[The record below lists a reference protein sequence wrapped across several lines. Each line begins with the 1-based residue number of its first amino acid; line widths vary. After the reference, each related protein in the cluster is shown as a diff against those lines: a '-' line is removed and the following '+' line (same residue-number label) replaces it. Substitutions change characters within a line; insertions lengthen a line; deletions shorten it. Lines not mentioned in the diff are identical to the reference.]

1 MSFVYPSFLWALT
14 ALSIPIII
22 HLFNFRKTTRIFF
35 SNTRLLRQVK
45 QETTQKRKLKQYLVL
60 ASRLL
65 FLLFLVLAFAQPFI
79 AATEQLSAGK
89 NKIIY
94 IDNSQSMTLPVED
107 KFRSFDAAITFVQEI
122 AEVFPPD
129 TRYQLITND
138 FAPFSNSYKTKSE
151 VLDLLAQLRL
161 SPISRQAAEISSRT
175 VPAGRKVQTFT
186 DEVFWISDFQKS
198 TWGSEQF
205 RFDTLRQW
213 HLVPVEA
220 TSTSNVYVDSLWLDN
235 PFVVGGEKNTIHVKL
250 QNDGPRRLEGLI
262 VKLTINGIQEA
273 TASATLD
280 PNSHGNISFDVS
292 TGMSGLNR
300 GIISF
305 NDFPGT
311 FDNEFFFA
319 LNYSRPLRVM
329 EIKQEPGVSF
339 VERVFGNKQLFQF
352 KSYPASNVDY
362 NQITNADMVVV
373 NGLDRIDPALGASLA
388 AYRQTSGTI
397 LFIPGTKP
405 DMGSYVNT
413 LSLPNLKWLTA
424 DAQEELDKPD
434 YNNPLFENI
443 FEERSTQ
450 LSMPRAKKLLDWG
463 RDQSAILKFRSGLP
477 FLSQFGH
484 LFVIASPLEKN
495 STDFY
500 QHALFVPVMYRIAAS
515 GRKNE
520 SQLYYYLTESLVTI
534 RADSIYGEEPVRL
547 VGQQELIPPQRKDV
561 DRVIMELPK
570 FSMNAGFYYAMFR
583 RDTLDQAAFNLTREE
598 SKLDRF
604 TNAELTERFGNKMVS
619 VFSSGSASSLAS
631 DIRERYLGTPLWKHA
646 LILSLL
652 FLLAEVLLIR
662 FLK

>member
-22 HLFNFRKTTRIFF
+22 HLFNFRKTTRIYF

-65 FLLFLVLAFAQPFI
+65 FILFLVLAFAQPFI
-79 AATEQLSAGK
+79 PAAEQLSTGK

-94 IDNSQSMTLPVED
+94 IDNSYSMTLPVED
-107 KFRSFDAAITFVQEI
+107 KFRSFDAATAFVQEI

-138 FAPFSNSYKTKSE
+138 FAPFSNTYKTKAE

-161 SPISRQAAEISSRT
+161 SPISRQAAEVSSRM
-175 VPAGRKVQTFT
+175 QTFT

-198 TWGSEQF
+198 TWGSDQF

-235 PFVVGGEKNTIHVKL
+235 PFVVGGEKNTIRVKL

-280 PNSHGNISFDVS
+280 PDSDGEISFDVS
-292 TGMSGLNR
+292 TGLSGLN
-300 GIISF
+300 GGVVSF

-311 FDNEFFFA
+311 FDNEFYFA
-319 LNYSRPLRVM
+319 LNYSRPLRIM
-329 EIKQEPGVSF
+329 EIKQSTGPSF
-339 VERVFGNKQLFQF
+339 IEKVFGNKQLFQF

-362 NQITNADMVVV
+362 NQITLADMVVV
-373 NGLDRIDPALGASLA
+373 NGVDRIDPALGASLA
-388 AYRQTSGTI
+388 SYRQTSGTI
-397 LFIPGTKP
+397 LFVPGTKP
-405 DMGSYVNT
+405 DIASYSAT
-413 LSLPNLKWLTA
+413 LSLPGLKWLPA
-424 DAQEELDKPD
+424 DVQEDLDKPD

-443 FEERSTQ
+443 FEERSAQ
-450 LSMPRAKKLLDWG
+450 LSMPRAKKHLDWG
-463 RDQSAILKFRSGLP
+463 QDRSAILKFRSGLP
-477 FLSQFGH
+477 FLSQYGH
-484 LFVIASPLEKN
+484 LFLLASPLDKTA
-495 STDFY
+495 TDFY

-520 SQLYYYLTESLVTI
+520 SQLYYYLTESLVTV

-547 VGQQELIPPQRKDV
+547 VGQQELIPPQRKDI
-561 DRVIMELPK
+561 DKVIMELPK
-570 FSMNAGFYYAMFR
+570 FSMNAGFYYAIFR
-583 RDTLDQAAFNLTREE
+583 KDTLDQVAFNLTRDE
-598 SKLDRF
+598 SKLNRF
-604 TNAELTERFGNKMVS
+604 SSAELQQRFANKMVS
-619 VFSSGSASSLAS
+619 VFSSTSASSLAT
-631 DIRERYLGTPLWKHA
+631 DIRERYLGTPLWKLA
-646 LILSLL
+646 LVLSLA
-652 FLLAEVLLIR
+652 FLLCEVLLIR

>member
-22 HLFNFRKTTRIFF
+22 HLFNFRKTIKIYF
-35 SNTRLLRQVK
+35 SNTKLLRQVK

-65 FLLFLVLAFAQPFI
+65 FLLFLVLAFTQPFI
-79 AATEQLSAGK
+79 PATEQLSAGK

-94 IDNSQSMTLPVED
+94 IDNSYSMTLPVED

-138 FAPFSNSYKTKSE
+138 FAPFSNTYKTKSE

-161 SPISRQAAEISSRT
+161 SPITRQAAEISNRM
-175 VPAGRKVQTFT
+175 QTNT

-198 TWGSEQF
+198 TWGSDRF
-205 RFDTLRQW
+205 SFDTLRQW

-220 TSTSNVYVDSLWLDN
+220 TSTSNVYVDSLWLEN

-250 QNDGPRRLEGLI
+250 QNDGLRRLEGLI
-262 VKLTINGIQEA
+262 VKLTINGMQAA
-273 TASATLD
+273 TASAILD
-280 PNSHGNISFDVS
+280 PDSHGDISFDVS
-292 TGMSGLNR
+292 TGLSGLNN
-300 GIISF
+300 GVISF

-311 FDNEFFFA
+311 FDNEFFFT
-319 LNYSRPLRVM
+319 LNFSRPLRVT
-329 EIKQEPGVSF
+329 EIKQETGASF

-352 KSYPASNVDY
+352 SSYPASNVDY
-362 NQITNADMVVV
+362 NQITLADMVVV
-373 NGLDRIDPALGASLA
+373 NGIDRIDPALGASLG

-397 LFIPGTKP
+397 LFIPGSKP
-405 DMGSYVNT
+405 DVASYSNT
-413 LSLPNLKWLTA
+413 LQLPNLKWQTT
-424 DAQEELDKPD
+424 DVMEDLDKPD

-443 FEERSTQ
+443 FEERSIQ
-450 LSMPRAKKLLDWG
+450 LSMPRAKKQLDWG
-463 RDQSAILKFRSGLP
+463 QDRSAILKFRSGLP
-477 FLSQFGH
+477 FLSQYGH
-484 LFVIASPLEKN
+484 LFVIASSLERS

-520 SQLYYYLTESLVTI
+520 SALYYYLTENLVTI
-534 RADSIYGEEPVRL
+534 RADSVYGEEPVRL
-547 VGQQELIPPQRKDV
+547 VGQQELIPPQRKDI
-561 DRVIMELPK
+561 DKVIMELPK
-570 FSMNAGFYYAMFR
+570 FSMNAGFYYAMFQK
-583 RDTLDQAAFNLTREE
+583 DTLDQVAFNLTRDE

-604 TNAELTERFGNKMVS
+604 ATAELSERFANDRVS
-619 VFSSGSASSLAS
+619 IFTSGSASSLAS

-646 LILSLL
+646 LVLALL

>member
-22 HLFNFRKTTRIFF
+22 HLFNFRKTTRIYF

-65 FLLFLVLAFAQPFI
+65 FILFLVLAFAQPFI
-79 AATEQLSAGK
+79 PAAEQLSVGK

-94 IDNSQSMTLPVED
+94 LDNSYSMTLPVED

-138 FAPFSNSYKTKSE
+138 FAPFSNTYKTKSE
-151 VLDLLAQLRL
+151 VLDLLAQLRI
-161 SPISRQAAEISSRT
+161 SPISRQAAEISSRM
-175 VPAGRKVQTFT
+175 QTYT

-198 TWGSEQF
+198 TWGSDRFQ
-205 RFDTLRQW
+205 FDTLRQW

-220 TSTSNVYVDSLWLDN
+220 TNTSNVYVDSLWLEN
-235 PFVVGGEKNTIHVKL
+235 PFVVGGEKNTVHVKL
-250 QNDGPRRLEGLI
+250 LNNGPRRLEGLN
-262 VKLTINGIQEA
+262 VKLTINGVL
-273 TASATLD
+273 SATTAATID
-280 PNSHGNISFDVS
+280 ADSHGDVSFDVS
-292 TGMSGLNR
+292 TGLSGLNS
-300 GIISF
+300 GVISF
-305 NDFPGT
+305 NDFPAI
-311 FDNEFFFA
+311 FDNEFFFT
-319 LNYSRPLRVM
+319 LNFSRPLRVI
-329 EIKQEPGVSF
+329 EIKQELGVSF

-362 NQITNADMVVV
+362 NQITLADMVVI
-373 NGLDRIDPALGASLA
+373 NGVDRIDPALGASLA
-388 AYRQTSGTI
+388 SYRQTGTV

-405 DMGSYVNT
+405 DMTSYQST
-413 LSLPNLKWLTA
+413 LQLPNLRWQQT
-424 DAQEELDKPD
+424 DAMEELDKPD

-443 FEERSTQ
+443 FEERSAQ
-450 LSMPRAKKLLDWG
+450 VAMPRAKKLLDWG
-463 RDQSAILKFRSGLP
+463 QDRSAILKFRSGLP
-477 FLSQFGH
+477 FLSQYGH
-484 LFVIASPLEKN
+484 LFVVSSPLEKN

-561 DRVIMELPK
+561 DKVIMELPK

-583 RDTLDQAAFNLTREE
+583 KDTLDQVAFNLTRDE

-604 TNAELTERFGNKMVS
+604 TTGELTERFGNNKVS
-619 VFSSGSASSLAS
+619 VFTSGSASSLAT
-631 DIRERYLGTPLWKHA
+631 DIRERYLGTPLWKYA
-646 LILSLL
+646 LVLSLI

>member
-22 HLFNFRKTTRIFF
+22 HLFNFRKTTRIYF

-65 FLLFLVLAFAQPFI
+65 FILFLVLAFAQPFI
-79 AATEQLSAGK
+79 PAAEQLSAGK

-94 IDNSQSMTLPVED
+94 IDNSYSMTLPVED
-107 KFRSFDAAITFVQEI
+107 KFRSFDAATAFVQEI

-138 FAPFSNSYKTKSE
+138 FAPFSNTYKTKAE

-161 SPISRQAAEISSRT
+161 SPISRQAAEVSSRM
-175 VPAGRKVQTFT
+175 QTFT

-198 TWGSEQF
+198 TWGSERFQ
-205 RFDTLRQW
+205 FDTLRQW

-235 PFVVGGEKNTIHVKL
+235 PFVVGGEKNTIRVKL

-280 PNSHGNISFDVS
+280 PDSDGEISFDVS
-292 TGMSGLNR
+292 TGLSGLN
-300 GIISF
+300 GGVISF

-311 FDNEFFFA
+311 FDNEFYFT
-319 LNYSRPLRVM
+319 LNYSRPLRIM
-329 EIKQEPGVSF
+329 EIKQSTGPSF
-339 VERVFGNKQLFQF
+339 IEKVFGNKQLFQF

-362 NQITNADMVVV
+362 NQITLADMVVV
-373 NGLDRIDPALGASLA
+373 NGVDRIDPALGASLA
-388 AYRQTSGTI
+388 SYRQTSGTI
-397 LFIPGTKP
+397 LFVPGTKP
-405 DMGSYVNT
+405 DMGSYSAT
-413 LSLPNLKWLTA
+413 LSLPNLKWLPA
-424 DAQEELDKPD
+424 DVQEELDKPD

-443 FEERSTQ
+443 FEERSAQ
-450 LSMPRAKKLLDWG
+450 LAMPRAKKHLDWG
-463 RDQSAILKFRSGLP
+463 QDRSAILKFRSGLP
-477 FLSQFGH
+477 FLSQYGH
-484 LFVIASPLEKN
+484 LFILSSPLDKTA
-495 STDFY
+495 TDFY

-547 VGQQELIPPQRKDV
+547 VGQQELIPPQRKDI
-561 DRVIMELPK
+561 DKVIMELPK
-570 FSMNAGFYYAMFR
+570 FSMNAGFYNAMFR
-583 RDTLDQAAFNLTREE
+583 KDTLDQVAFNLTRDE

-604 TNAELTERFGNKMVS
+604 ASAELQQRFGNKMVS
-619 VFSSGSASSLAS
+619 VFSSSSASSLAS
-631 DIRERYLGTPLWKHA
+631 DIRERYLGTPLWKLA
-646 LILSLL
+646 LILSLV
-652 FLLAEVLLIR
+652 FLLCEVLLIR

>member
-1 MSFVYPSFLWALT
+1 MSFVYPLFLWALA

-22 HLFNFRKTTRIFF
+22 HLFNFRKTTRIYF
-35 SNTRLLRQVK
+35 SNTKLLRQVK

-65 FLLFLVLAFAQPFI
+65 FLLFLVLAFAQPFLP
-79 AATEQLSAGK
+79 ANEQLSTGK

-161 SPISRQAAEISSRT
+161 SPITRSASEIASRMQ
-175 VPAGRKVQTFT
+175 GYT
-186 DEVFWISDFQKS
+186 DEVFWISDFQRS
-198 TWGSEQF
+198 TWGSDQF
-205 RFDTLRQW
+205 QFDTLRQW

-220 TSTSNVYVDSLWLDN
+220 TSTSNVYVDSLWLEN

-250 QNDGPRRLEGLI
+250 QNDGPRRLEGLN
-262 VKLTINGIQEA
+262 VQLTINGVLQA
-273 TASATLD
+273 TAAATLD
-280 PNSHGNISFDVS
+280 PDSRGDISFDVS
-292 TGMSGLNR
+292 TGLSGLNS
-300 GIISF
+300 GVVSF

-311 FDNEFFFA
+311 FDNQFFFA
-319 LNYSRPLRVM
+319 LNYSKPLRVM
-329 EIKQEPGVSF
+329 EIRQDAGVSF

-362 NQITNADMVVV
+362 SQITLADMVVV
-373 NGLDRIDPALGASLA
+373 NGIDRIDPALGASLA

-405 DMGSYVNT
+405 DIASYSST
-413 LSLPNLKWLTA
+413 LSLNLKWQTA
-424 DAQEELDKPD
+424 DALEELDKPD
-434 YNNPLFENI
+434 YSNPLFENI
-443 FEERSTQ
+443 FEERSVQ
-450 LSMPRAKKLLDWG
+450 LSMPRAKKQLDWG
-463 RDQSAILKFRSGLP
+463 QDRSAILKFRSGLP
-477 FLSQFGH
+477 FLSQYGH
-484 LFVIASPLEKN
+484 LFVLASPLDRN
-495 STDFY
+495 STDFF

-520 SQLYYYLTESLVTI
+520 SQLYYYLTESLVTV
-534 RADSIYGEEPVRL
+534 RADSVYGEEPVRLEGL
-547 VGQQELIPPQRKDV
+547 VGQQELIPAQRKDV
-561 DRVIMELPK
+561 DKVIMELPK
-570 FSMNAGFYYAMFR
+570 FSMNAGFYYAVFR
-583 RDTLDQAAFNLTREE
+583 KDTLDQVAFNLTRAE
-598 SKLDRF
+598 SKLERF
-604 TNAELTERFGNKMVS
+604 TSAGLTERFGNKMVS
-619 VFSSGSASSLAS
+619 VFTSGSASSLAS
-631 DIRERYLGTPLWKHA
+631 DIRERYLGTPLWKQA

>member
-22 HLFNFRKTTRIFF
+22 HLFNFRKTTRVYF
-35 SNTRLLRQVK
+35 SNIKLLRQVK

-79 AATEQLSAGK
+79 PAAEQLSAGK

-94 IDNSQSMTLPVED
+94 IDNSYSMTLPVED
-107 KFRSFDAAITFVQEI
+107 KFRSFDAATAFVQEI

-138 FAPFSNSYKTKSE
+138 FAPFSNSYKTKTE

-161 SPISRQAAEISSRT
+161 SPISRQAAEVSSRL
-175 VPAGRKVQTFT
+175 QTFT

-198 TWGSEQF
+198 TWGSDRFQ
-205 RFDTLRQW
+205 FDTLRQW

-235 PFVVGGEKNTIHVKL
+235 PFVVGGEKNTIRVKL

-280 PNSHGNISFDVS
+280 PNSHGEISFDVS
-292 TGMSGLNR
+292 TGLSGLNG

-311 FDNEFFFA
+311 FDNEFYFT

-329 EIKQEPGVSF
+329 EIKQGTGPSF
-339 VERVFGNKQLFQF
+339 IEKVFGNKQLFQF

-362 NQITNADMVVV
+362 NQITAADMVVV
-373 NGLDRIDPALGASLA
+373 NGIDRIDPALGASLA

-397 LFIPGTKP
+397 LFIPGSKP
-405 DMGSYVNT
+405 DIGSYSAT
-413 LSLPNLKWLTA
+413 LSLPGLRWSTT
-424 DAQEELDKPD
+424 DALEELDKPD

-443 FEERSTQ
+443 FEERSAQ
-450 LSMPRAKKLLDWG
+450 LAMPRAKKQLDWG
-463 RDQSAILKFRSGLP
+463 QDRSAILKFRSGLP
-477 FLSQFGH
+477 FLSQYGH
-484 LFVIASPLEKN
+484 LFVIASPLERT

-570 FSMNAGFYYAMFR
+570 FSMNAGFYYALFR
-583 RDTLDQAAFNLTREE
+583 KDTLDQAAFNLTRDE

-604 TNAELTERFGNKMVS
+604 AAAELQERFGNKMVS
-619 VFSSGSASSLAS
+619 VFSSSSASSLAA
-631 DIRERYLGTPLWKHA
+631 DIRERYLGTPLWKYA
-646 LILSLL
+646 LVLSLL

>member
-22 HLFNFRKTTRIFF
+22 HLFNFRKTTRIYF
-35 SNTRLLRQVK
+35 SNTRLLKQVK

-65 FLLFLVLAFAQPFI
+65 LILFFVLAFAQPFI
-79 AATEQLSAGK
+79 PATEQLSAGK

-94 IDNSQSMTLPVED
+94 LDNSYSMTLPVEE
-107 KFRSFDAAITFVQEI
+107 KFRAFDAATAFVQEI
-122 AEVFPPD
+122 SEVFPPD

-161 SPISRQAAEISSRT
+161 SPISRQASEISSRM
-175 VPAGRKVQTFT
+175 QTFT
-186 DEVFWISDFQKS
+186 DEVFWISDFQRS
-198 TWGSEQF
+198 TWGSDRFQ
-205 RFDTLRQW
+205 FDTLRQW

-235 PFVVGGEKNTIHVKL
+235 PFVVGGEKNTIRVRL
-250 QNDGPRRLEGLI
+250 QNDGVRRIEGLI

-280 PNSHGNISFDVS
+280 PDSHGDVSFDVS
-292 TGMSGLNR
+292 TGLSGLNS
-300 GIISF
+300 GTISF

-311 FDNEFFFA
+311 FDNEFFFT
-319 LNYSRPLRVM
+319 LNFSRPLRIM
-329 EIKQEPGVSF
+329 EIKQGSAPSF
-339 VERVFGNKQLFQF
+339 IEKVFGNTQLFQF
-352 KSYPASNVDY
+352 RSYPSSNVDY
-362 NQITNADMVVV
+362 SQMSQADMVVV
-373 NGLDRIDPALGASLA
+373 NGVDRVDPALGASLA
-388 AYRQTSGTI
+388 SYRQTAGTI
-397 LFIPGTKP
+397 LFIPGSKP
-405 DMGSYVNT
+405 DLGSYAST
-413 LSLPNLKWLTA
+413 LSLPNLKWNTPEA
-424 DAQEELDKPD
+424 PEELDKPD

-450 LSMPRAKKLLDWG
+450 LSMPQAKKNLDWG
-463 RDQSAILKFRSGLP
+463 QDRSAILKFRSGLP
-477 FLSQFGH
+477 FLSQYGH
-484 LFVIASPLEKN
+484 LFLLASPLERA

-520 SQLYYYLTESLVTI
+520 SQPYYYLTESIVTI
-534 RADSIYGEEPVRL
+534 RADSIYGEAPVRL
-547 VGQQELIPPQRKDV
+547 VGQQELIPPQRKDI
-561 DRVIMELPK
+561 DKVIMELPK
-570 FSMNAGFYYAMFR
+570 FSMNAGFYQAMYR
-583 RDTLDQAAFNLTREE
+583 KDTLDQVAFNLTRDE
-598 SKLDRF
+598 SRLDRF
-604 TNAELTERFGNKMVS
+604 TATDLQTQFANKMVS
-619 VFSSGSASSLAS
+619 VFSSSSASSLAS
-631 DIRERYLGTPLWKHA
+631 DIKERYLGTPLWKHA

>member
-22 HLFNFRKTTRIFF
+22 HLFNFRKTTRIYF
-35 SNTRLLRQVK
+35 SNTKLLRQVK

-65 FLLFLVLAFAQPFI
+65 ALLFLVLAFAQPFI
-79 AATEQLSAGK
+79 PANEQLSTGK

-161 SPISRQAAEISSRT
+161 SPITRSASEISSRMQ
-175 VPAGRKVQTFT
+175 AYT
-186 DEVFWISDFQKS
+186 DEVFWISDFQRS
-198 TWGSEQF
+198 TWGSDQF
-205 RFDTLRQW
+205 QFDTLRQW

-220 TSTSNVYVDSLWLDN
+220 TSTSNVYVDSLWLEN

-250 QNDGPRRLEGLI
+250 QNDGPRRLEGLN
-262 VKLTINGIQEA
+262 VQLSINGVLHA
-273 TASATLD
+273 TTSATID
-280 PNSHGNISFDVS
+280 PNSRGDISFDVS
-292 TGMSGLNR
+292 TGLSGLNS
-300 GIISF
+300 GVISF

-311 FDNEFFFA
+311 FDNQFFFA

-329 EIKQEPGVSF
+329 EIKQDAGVSF

-362 NQITNADMVVV
+362 SQITLADMVVV
-373 NGLDRIDPALGASLA
+373 NGIDRIDPALGASLA
-388 AYRQTSGTI
+388 SYRQTAGTI

-405 DMGSYVNT
+405 DIGSYANT
-413 LSLPNLKWLTA
+413 LSLNFKWLVA
-424 DAQEELDKPD
+424 DAMEELDKPD

-443 FEERSTQ
+443 FEERSNQ
-450 LSMPRAKKLLDWG
+450 LSMPRAKKQLDWG
-463 RDQSAILKFRSGLP
+463 QDRSAILKFRSGLP
-477 FLSQFGH
+477 FLSQYGH
-484 LFVIASPLEKN
+484 LFVVASPLDKN

-515 GRKNE
+515 GRRNE
-520 SQLYYYLTESLVTI
+520 SQLYYYLTESLVTV
-534 RADSIYGEEPVRL
+534 RADSVYGEEPVRL
-547 VGQQELIPPQRKDV
+547 VGQQELIPAQRKDV
-561 DRVIMELPK
+561 DKVIMELPK

-583 RDTLDQAAFNLTREE
+583 KDTLDQVAFNLTRDE
-598 SKLDRF
+598 SKLERF
-604 TNAELTERFGNKMVS
+604 TAGELTERFGNKMVS
-619 VFSSGSASSLAS
+619 VFTSESASSLAS
-631 DIRERYLGTPLWKHA
+631 DIRERYLGTSLWKQA

>member
-1 MSFVYPSFLWALT
+1 MSFAYPSFLWALT

-22 HLFNFRKTTRIFF
+22 HLFNFRKTTRIYF
-35 SNTRLLRQVK
+35 SNTKLLRQVK

-79 AATEQLSAGK
+79 PAAEQLSAGK

-94 IDNSQSMTLPVED
+94 LDNSYSMTLPVED

-122 AEVFPPD
+122 TDVFPPD

-138 FAPFSNSYKTKSE
+138 FAPYSNAYKTRSE
-151 VLDLLAQLRL
+151 ILDLLAQLRL
-161 SPISRQAAEISSRT
+161 SPISRQAAEISSRM
-175 VPAGRKVQTFT
+175 QTYT
-186 DEVFWISDFQKS
+186 DEVFWLSDFQKS
-198 TWGSEQF
+198 TWGSDRFQ
-205 RFDTLRQW
+205 FDTLRQW

-220 TSTSNVYVDSLWLDN
+220 TTTSNVYVDSLWLDN
-235 PFVVGGEKNTIHVKL
+235 PFVVGGEKNTIRVKL

-262 VKLTINGIQEA
+262 VKLTINGVQEA

-280 PNSHGNISFDVS
+280 PNSHGEISFDVS
-292 TGMSGLNR
+292 TGMSGLND
-300 GIISF
+300 GVVSF

-311 FDNEFFFA
+311 FDNEFFFT
-319 LNYSRPLRVM
+319 LNFSKPLRVM
-329 EIKQEPGVSF
+329 EIKQNVGPSF
-339 VERVFGNKQLFQF
+339 IERVFGNKQLFQF

-362 NQITNADMVVV
+362 NQITLADIVVV
-373 NGLDRIDPALGASLA
+373 NGIDRIDPALGASLA
-388 AYRQTSGTI
+388 SYRHTSGTI

-405 DMGSYVNT
+405 DISSYANT
-413 LSLPNLKWLTA
+413 LSMPSLKWNTNEVME
-424 DAQEELDKPD
+424 DLDKPD

-443 FEERSTQ
+443 FEEHTAQ
-450 LSMPRAKKLLDWG
+450 LSMPRAKRQLDWG
-463 RDQSAILKFRSGLP
+463 QDRSAILKFRSGLP
-477 FLSQFGH
+477 FLSQYGH
-484 LFVIASPLEKN
+484 LFILSSPLEKS

-520 SQLYYYLTESLVTI
+520 SQLYYYLTESLVTV

-561 DRVIMELPK
+561 DKVIMELPK
-570 FSMNAGFYYAMFR
+570 FSMNAGFYYAVFKK
-583 RDTLDQAAFNLTREE
+583 DTLDQVAFNLTRDE

-604 TNAELTERFGNKMVS
+604 TVAELTERFGNNKVS
-619 VFSSGSASSLAS
+619 VFTSASASSLGA
-631 DIRERYLGTPLWKHA
+631 DIRERYLGTPLWKQA

>member
-22 HLFNFRKTTRIFF
+22 HLFNFRKTTRVYF
-35 SNTRLLRQVK
+35 SNIKLLRQVK

-65 FLLFLVLAFAQPFI
+65 LLLFLVLAFAQPFI
-79 AATEQLSAGK
+79 PAAEQLSAGK

-94 IDNSQSMTLPVED
+94 IDNSYSMTLPVED
-107 KFRSFDAAITFVQEI
+107 KFRSFDAATAFVQEI

-138 FAPFSNSYKTKSE
+138 FAPFSNTYKTKTE

-161 SPISRQAAEISSRT
+161 SPISRQAAEVSSRM
-175 VPAGRKVQTFT
+175 QTFT

-198 TWGSEQF
+198 TWGSDRFQ
-205 RFDTLRQW
+205 FDTLRQW

-235 PFVVGGEKNTIHVKL
+235 PFVVGGEKNTIRVKL

-262 VKLTINGIQEA
+262 IKLTINGIQEA

-280 PNSHGNISFDVS
+280 PNSHGEISFDVS
-292 TGMSGLNR
+292 TGLSGLN
-300 GIISF
+300 GGTISF

-311 FDNEFFFA
+311 FDNEFYFT

-329 EIKQEPGVSF
+329 EIRQANGPTFIEK
-339 VERVFGNKQLFQF
+339 VFGNRQLFQF
-352 KSYPASNVDY
+352 KSYPVSNVDY
-362 NQITNADMVVV
+362 NEINAADMVVV
-373 NGLDRIDPALGASLA
+373 NGVDRIDPALGASLA

-397 LFIPGTKP
+397 LFIPGSKP
-405 DMGSYVNT
+405 DLGSYSST
-413 LSLPNLKWLTA
+413 LALPGLKWITA
-424 DAQEELDKPD
+424 DALEELDKPD

-443 FEERSTQ
+443 FEERSAQ
-450 LSMPRAKKLLDWG
+450 LAMPRAKKQLDWG
-463 RDQSAILKFRSGLP
+463 QDRSAILKFRSGLP
-477 FLSQFGH
+477 FLSQYGH
-484 LFVIASPLEKN
+484 LFVLASPLERT

-520 SQLYYYLTESLVTI
+520 SQLYYYLTESIVTI

-547 VGQQELIPPQRKDV
+547 VGQQELIPPQRKDI
-561 DRVIMELPK
+561 DKVIMELPK
-570 FSMNAGFYYAMFR
+570 FSMNAGFYYALFR
-583 RDTLDQAAFNLTREE
+583 KDTLDQVAFNLTRDE

-604 TNAELTERFGNKMVS
+604 TSGELRERFGNKMVS
-619 VFSSGSASSLAS
+619 IFTSDSASSLAT
-631 DIRERYLGTPLWKHA
+631 DIRERYLGTPLWKYA

>member
-22 HLFNFRKTTRIFF
+22 HLFNFRKTTRIYF
-35 SNTRLLRQVK
+35 SNTKLLRQVK

-65 FLLFLVLAFAQPFI
+65 FILFLVLAFAQPFLP
-79 AATEQLSAGK
+79 ANEQLSAGK

-122 AEVFPPD
+122 ADVFPPD

-161 SPISRQAAEISSRT
+161 SPITRQASEISSRM
-175 VPAGRKVQTFT
+175 QTYT

-205 RFDTLRQW
+205 QFDTLRQW

-220 TSTSNVYVDSLWLDN
+220 TSTSNVYVDSLWLEN
-235 PFVVGGEKNTIHVKL
+235 PFVVRGEKNTIHVKL

-280 PNSHGNISFDVS
+280 PNSHGDISFDVS
-292 TGMSGLNR
+292 TGLAGLNR
-300 GIISF
+300 GIVSF

-319 LNYSRPLRVM
+319 LNFSRPLRVV
-329 EIKQEPGVSF
+329 EIKQDAGVSF

-362 NQITNADMVVV
+362 NQITLADMVVV
-373 NGLDRIDPALGASLA
+373 NGIDRIDPALGTSLA
-388 AYRQTSGTI
+388 SYRQTSGTI

-405 DMGSYVNT
+405 DIGSYTNT
-413 LSLPNLKWLTA
+413 LSLPGLKWLQA
-424 DAQEELDKPD
+424 DAPEELDKPD

-443 FEERSTQ
+443 FEERSAQ
-450 LSMPRAKKLLDWG
+450 LAMPRAKKQLDWG
-463 RDQSAILKFRSGLP
+463 QDRSAILKFRSGLP

-484 LFVIASPLEKN
+484 LFVLASPLDKN

-561 DRVIMELPK
+561 DKVIMELPK
-570 FSMNAGFYYAMFR
+570 FSMNAGFYYALFR
-583 RDTLDQAAFNLTREE
+583 KDTLDQVAFNLTRAE

-604 TNAELTERFGNKMVS
+604 SNDELSGRFGNKMVS
-619 VFSSGSASSLAS
+619 IFTSGSASSLAT
-631 DIRERYLGTPLWKHA
+631 DIRERYLGTPFWKQA

>member
-22 HLFNFRKTTRIFF
+22 HLFNFRKTTRVYF
-35 SNTRLLRQVK
+35 SNTKLLRQIK

-65 FLLFLVLAFAQPFI
+65 FLLLLVLAFAQPFI
-79 AATEQLSAGK
+79 PAAEQLSAGK

-94 IDNSQSMTLPVED
+94 IDNSYSMTLPVED
-107 KFRSFDAAITFVQEI
+107 KFRSFDAATAFVQEI

-138 FAPFSNSYKTKSE
+138 FAPFSNTYKTKTE

-161 SPISRQAAEISSRT
+161 SPITRQAAEISSRM
-175 VPAGRKVQTFT
+175 QTST

-198 TWGSEQF
+198 TWGSDRFQ
-205 RFDTLRQW
+205 FDTLRQW

-235 PFVVGGEKNTIHVKL
+235 PFVVGGEKNTVRVKL

-262 VKLTINGIQEA
+262 VKLTINGVQEA

-280 PNSHGNISFDVS
+280 PDSHGEISFDIS
-292 TGMSGLNR
+292 TGLSGLN
-300 GIISF
+300 GGVVSF

-311 FDNEFFFA
+311 FDNEFFFT
-319 LNYSRPLRVM
+319 LNFSRQLRIM
-329 EIKQEPGVSF
+329 EIRQDGIQSF
-339 VERVFGNKQLFQF
+339 VEKVFGNKQLFQF
-352 KSYPASNVDY
+352 KSYPSSNVDY
-362 NQITNADMVVV
+362 NQITQADMVVV
-373 NGLDRIDPALGASLA
+373 NGVDRIDPALGASLA

-397 LFIPGTKP
+397 LFVPGTKP
-405 DMGSYVNT
+405 DIASYSAT
-413 LSLPNLKWLTA
+413 FSLPNLKWLPA
-424 DAQEELDKPD
+424 DVQEELDKPD

-443 FEERSTQ
+443 FEERSVQ
-450 LSMPRAKKLLDWG
+450 LSMPRAKKHLDWG
-463 RDQSAILKFRSGLP
+463 PDRSAILKFRSGLP
-477 FLSQFGH
+477 FLSQYGH
-484 LFVIASPLEKN
+484 LFVLASPLDKTA
-495 STDFY
+495 TDFY

-520 SQLYYYLTESLVTI
+520 SQLYYYLTESMVTI

-547 VGQQELIPPQRKDV
+547 VGQQELIPPQRKDI
-561 DRVIMELPK
+561 DKVIMELPK
-570 FSMNAGFYYAMFR
+570 FSMNAGFYQAVFR
-583 RDTLDQAAFNLTREE
+583 KDTLDRVAFNLTRDE

-604 TNAELTERFGNKMVS
+604 PAAELQERFGNKMVS
-619 VFSSGSASSLAS
+619 IFSSTSASSLAA
-631 DIRERYLGTPLWKHA
+631 DIRERYLGTPLWKFA
-646 LILSLL
+646 LILSLV

>member
-22 HLFNFRKTTRIFF
+22 HLFNFRKTTRIYF

-65 FLLFLVLAFAQPFI
+65 FLLFLVLAFAQPFLP
-79 AATEQLSAGK
+79 AAEQLSAGK

-94 IDNSQSMTLPVED
+94 IDNSYSMTLPVED

-122 AEVFPPD
+122 VEVFPPD

-138 FAPFSNSYKTKSE
+138 FAPFSNTYKTKSE

-161 SPISRQAAEISSRT
+161 SPISRQAAEVSSRM
-175 VPAGRKVQTFT
+175 QNYT

-198 TWGSEQF
+198 TWGSDRFQ
-205 RFDTLRQW
+205 FDTLRQW

-235 PFVVGGEKNTIHVKL
+235 PFVVGGEKNTIRVKL

-262 VKLTINGIQEA
+262 VKLTINGVQEA

-280 PNSHGNISFDVS
+280 PNSHGEISFDVS
-292 TGMSGLNR
+292 TGLSGLN
-300 GIISF
+300 GGVISF

-311 FDNEFFFA
+311 FDNEFFFT
-319 LNYSRPLRVM
+319 LNYSRQLRVM
-329 EIKQEPGVSF
+329 EIKQAPGVSF

-362 NQITNADMVVV
+362 NQISLADMVVV
-373 NGLDRIDPALGASLA
+373 NGIDRLDPALGASLA

-397 LFIPGTKP
+397 LFIPGSKP
-405 DMGSYVNT
+405 DIDSYSST
-413 LSLPNLKWLTA
+413 LSLPNLKWITT
-424 DAQEELDKPD
+424 DALEELDRPD

-443 FEERSTQ
+443 FEERGQQ
-450 LSMPRAKKLLDWG
+450 LSMPRAKKQFDWG
-463 RDQSAILKFRSGLP
+463 QDRSAILKFRSGLP
-477 FLSQFGH
+477 FLSQYGH
-484 LFVIASPLEKN
+484 LFVLASPLEKG

-500 QHALFVPVMYRIAAS
+500 HHALFVPVMYRIAAS

-534 RADSIYGEEPVRL
+534 RADSVYGEEPVRL
-547 VGQQELIPPQRKDV
+547 VGQQELIPPQRKDI
-561 DRVIMELPK
+561 DKVIMELPK

-583 RDTLDQAAFNLTREE
+583 KDTLDQVAFNLTRAE

-604 TNAELTERFGNKMVS
+604 TTPELTERFGNDMVS

-646 LILSLL
+646 LVLSLL

>member
-1 MSFVYPSFLWALT
+1 
-14 ALSIPIII
+14 
-22 HLFNFRKTTRIFF
+22 
-35 SNTRLLRQVK
+35 
-45 QETTQKRKLKQYLVL
+45 
-60 ASRLL
+60 
-65 FLLFLVLAFAQPFI
+65 
-79 AATEQLSAGK
+79 
-89 NKIIY
+89 
-94 IDNSQSMTLPVED
+94 MTLPVED

-129 TRYQLITND
+129 TRYQLLTND
-138 FAPFSNSYKTKSE
+138 FAPFSNTHKTKSE

-161 SPISRQAAEISSRT
+161 SPISRQAAEISNRM
-175 VPAGRKVQTFT
+175 QTFT

-198 TWGSEQF
+198 TWGSDQF
-205 RFDTLRQW
+205 QFDTLRQW

-220 TSTSNVYVDSLWLDN
+220 TSTSNVYVDSLWLEN

-262 VKLTINGIQEA
+262 VRLAINGVQAA

-280 PNSHGNISFDVS
+280 ADSHGDISFDVS
-292 TGMSGLNR
+292 TGLSGLNS
-300 GIISF
+300 GVISF

-311 FDNEFFFA
+311 FDNEFFFT
-319 LNYSRPLRVM
+319 LNFSRPLRVM
-329 EIKQEPGVSF
+329 EIKQAPGVSF

-352 KSYPASNVDY
+352 TSFPSSNVDY
-362 NQITNADMVVV
+362 NQITQADMVVV
-373 NGLDRIDPALGASLA
+373 NGVDRIDPALGASLA

-405 DMGSYVNT
+405 DIGSYANAF
-413 LSLPNLKWLTA
+413 SLPNLKWLSPDT
-424 DAQEELDKPD
+424 QEELDKPD
-434 YNNPLFENI
+434 YSNPLFENI
-443 FEERSTQ
+443 FEERSTH
-450 LSMPRAKKLLDWG
+450 LSMPRAKKQLDWG
-463 RDQSAILKFRSGLP
+463 QDRSAILKFRSGLP
-477 FLSQFGH
+477 FLSQYGH
-484 LFVIASPLEKN
+484 LFVIASPLDKS

-561 DRVIMELPK
+561 DKVIMELPK

-583 RDTLDQAAFNLTREE
+583 KDTLDQVAFNLTRDE

-604 TNAELTERFGNKMVS
+604 STTDLTERFGNSMVS
-619 VFSSGSASSLAS
+619 VFTSGSASSLAS
-631 DIRERYLGTPLWKHA
+631 DIRERYLGTPLWKHC
-646 LILSLL
+646 LVLSLL

>member
-14 ALSIPIII
+14 ALTIPIII
-22 HLFNFRKTTRIFF
+22 HLFNFRKTTRIYF
-35 SNTRLLRQVK
+35 SNTKLLRQVK

-65 FLLFLVLAFAQPFI
+65 ALLFLVLAFAQPFLP
-79 AATEQLSAGK
+79 AAEQLSSGK

-94 IDNSQSMTLPVED
+94 LDNSQSMTMPVED
-107 KFRSFDAAITFVQEI
+107 KFRSFDAATTFVQEI
-122 AEVFPPD
+122 TDVFPPD

-161 SPISRQAAEISSRT
+161 SPITRSAPEITNRM
-175 VPAGRKVQTFT
+175 QTYT

-198 TWGSEQF
+198 TWGNDQF
-205 RFDTLRQW
+205 QFDTVRQW

-220 TSTSNVYVDSLWLDN
+220 TSTSNVYVDSLWLEN

-250 QNDGPRRLEGLI
+250 QNDGPRRLEGLN
-262 VKLTINGIQEA
+262 VQLSINGTIQA
-273 TASATLD
+273 TAAATLD
-280 PNSHGNISFDVS
+280 PGSGNDVSFDIS
-292 TGMSGLNR
+292 TGLSGLNS
-300 GIISF
+300 GVISF

-319 LNYSRPLRVM
+319 LNFSRPLRVM
-329 EIKQEPGVSF
+329 EIKQETGASF
-339 VERVFGNKQLFQF
+339 IERVFGNKQLFEF

-362 NQITNADMVVV
+362 NQITQSDIVVV

-388 AYRQTSGTI
+388 SYRSTSGTI

-405 DMGSYVNT
+405 DINSYSAM
-413 LSLPNLKWLTA
+413 LSLPNLKWQA
-424 DAQEELDKPD
+424 GDVMEELDKPD

-443 FEERSTQ
+443 FEERSAQ
-450 LSMPRAKKLLDWG
+450 LSMPRARKQLDWG
-463 RDQSAILKFRSGLP
+463 QDRSAILKFRNGLP
-477 FLSQFGH
+477 FLSQYGH
-484 LFVIASPLEKN
+484 LFLVASPLDKN

-520 SQLYYYLTESLVTI
+520 SQLYYYLTESIVTI
-534 RADSIYGEEPVRL
+534 RADSVYGEEPVRL
-547 VGQQELIPPQRKDV
+547 VGQQELIPAQRKDV
-561 DRVIMELPK
+561 DKVIMELPK

-583 RDTLDQAAFNLTREE
+583 KDTLDQVAFNLTRDE
-598 SKLDRF
+598 SRLERF
-604 TNAELTERFGNKMVS
+604 SPSELTERFGNKMVS
-619 VFSSGSASSLAS
+619 VFTPGYTASLAG
-631 DIRERYLGTPLWKHA
+631 DIKERYLGTPLWKQA

>member
-22 HLFNFRKTTRIFF
+22 HLFNFRKTTRVYF

-79 AATEQLSAGK
+79 PAAEQLSAGK

-94 IDNSQSMTLPVED
+94 IDNSYSMTLPVED
-107 KFRSFDAAITFVQEI
+107 KFRSFDAATAFVQEI

-138 FAPFSNSYKTKSE
+138 FAPFSNTYKTKAE

-161 SPISRQAAEISSRT
+161 SPISRQAAEVSSRM
-175 VPAGRKVQTFT
+175 QTFT

-198 TWGSEQF
+198 TWGSDRFQ
-205 RFDTLRQW
+205 FDTLRQW

-235 PFVVGGEKNTIHVKL
+235 PFVVGGEKNTVRVKL

-262 VKLTINGIQEA
+262 VKLSINGVQEA

-280 PNSHGNISFDVS
+280 PDSHGEISFDIS
-292 TGMSGLNR
+292 TGLSGLN
-300 GIISF
+300 GGVVSF

-311 FDNEFFFA
+311 FDNEFFFT
-319 LNYSRPLRVM
+319 LNFSRQLRIM
-329 EIKQEPGVSF
+329 EIKQDGGQPY
-339 VERVFGNKQLFQF
+339 VEKVFGNKQLFQF
-352 KSYPASNVDY
+352 KSYPSSNVDY
-362 NQITNADMVVV
+362 NQITLADMVVV
-373 NGLDRIDPALGASLA
+373 NGVDRIDPALGASLA
-388 AYRQTSGTI
+388 SYRHTSGTI

-405 DMGSYVNT
+405 DIGSYSAT
-413 LSLPNLKWLTA
+413 LSLPNLKWLPA
-424 DAQEELDKPD
+424 DVQEELDKPD

-443 FEERSTQ
+443 FEERSIQ
-450 LSMPRAKKLLDWG
+450 LSMPRAKKHLEWG
-463 RDQSAILKFRSGLP
+463 QDRSAILKFRSGLP

-484 LFVIASPLEKN
+484 LFVLASPLEKTA
-495 STDFY
+495 TDFY

-561 DRVIMELPK
+561 DKVIMELPK
-570 FSMNAGFYYAMFR
+570 FSMNAGFYQAMFR
-583 RDTLDQAAFNLTREE
+583 KDTLDRVAFNLTRDE

-604 TNAELTERFGNKMVS
+604 TAGELQERFGNKMVS
-619 VFSSGSASSLAS
+619 IFSSTSAASLAA
-631 DIRERYLGTPLWKHA
+631 DIRERYLGTPLWKFA
-646 LILSLL
+646 LVLSLV

>member
-22 HLFNFRKTTRIFF
+22 HLFNFRKTTRIYF

-65 FLLFLVLAFAQPFI
+65 FLLFLVLAFTQPFI
-79 AATEQLSAGK
+79 PAAEQLSAGK

-94 IDNSQSMTLPVED
+94 IDNSYSMTLPVED
-107 KFRSFDAAITFVQEI
+107 KFRSFDAATAFVQEI

-138 FAPFSNSYKTKSE
+138 FAPFSNTYKTKTE

-161 SPISRQAAEISSRT
+161 SPISRQAAEVSSRM
-175 VPAGRKVQTFT
+175 QTFT

-198 TWGSEQF
+198 TWGSDRFQ
-205 RFDTLRQW
+205 FDTLRQW

-220 TSTSNVYVDSLWLDN
+220 TSASNVYVDSLWLDN
-235 PFVVGGEKNTIHVKL
+235 PFVVGGEKNTIRVKL

-262 VKLTINGIQEA
+262 VKLTINGVQEA

-280 PNSHGNISFDVS
+280 PDSHGDISFDVS
-292 TGMSGLNR
+292 TGLSGLNS
-300 GIISF
+300 GVVSF

-311 FDNEFFFA
+311 FDNEFYFT
-319 LNYSRPLRVM
+319 LNFSRQLRIM
-329 EIKQEPGVSF
+329 EIKQGVGQSF
-339 VERVFGNKQLFQF
+339 VEKVFGNKQLFQF
-352 KSYPASNVDY
+352 KTYPASNVDY
-362 NQITNADMVVV
+362 NQITQADMVVV
-373 NGLDRIDPALGASLA
+373 NGVDRIDPALGASLA
-388 AYRQTSGTI
+388 SYRQTSGTI

-405 DMGSYVNT
+405 DIGSYSAT
-413 LSLPNLKWLTA
+413 FSLPNLKWLPA
-424 DAQEELDKPD
+424 DVQEELDKPD

-443 FEERSTQ
+443 FEERTNQ
-450 LSMPRAKKLLDWG
+450 LSMPRAKKHLDWG
-463 RDQSAILKFRSGLP
+463 QDRSAILKFRSGLP
-477 FLSQFGH
+477 FLSQYGH
-484 LFVIASPLEKN
+484 LFVLASPLEKTA
-495 STDFY
+495 TDFY

-547 VGQQELIPPQRKDV
+547 VGQQELIPPQRKDI
-561 DRVIMELPK
+561 DKVIMELPK
-570 FSMNAGFYYAMFR
+570 FSMNAGFYHALFR
-583 RDTLDQAAFNLTREE
+583 KDTLDQVAFNLTRDE

-604 TNAELTERFGNKMVS
+604 TASDLQERFGNKMVS
-619 VFSSGSASSLAS
+619 VFSSTSASSLAA
-631 DIRERYLGTPLWKHA
+631 DIRERYLGTPLWKFA
-646 LILSLL
+646 LVLSLI

>member
-1 MSFVYPSFLWALT
+1 MSFAYPSFLWALT

-22 HLFNFRKTTRIFF
+22 HLFNFRKTTRIYF
-35 SNTRLLRQVK
+35 SNTKLLRQVK

-65 FLLFLVLAFAQPFI
+65 FLLFLVLAFAQPFLP
-79 AATEQLSAGK
+79 AAEQLSTGK

-94 IDNSQSMTLPVED
+94 LDNSYSMTLPVED

-122 AEVFPPD
+122 TDVFPPD

-138 FAPFSNSYKTKSE
+138 FAPYSNTYKTKSE
-151 VLDLLAQLRL
+151 ILDLLAQVRL
-161 SPISRQAAEISSRT
+161 SPISRQAAEISSRM
-175 VPAGRKVQTFT
+175 QTYT

-198 TWGSEQF
+198 TWGSDRFQ
-205 RFDTLRQW
+205 FDTLRQT

-235 PFVVGGEKNTIHVKL
+235 PFVVGGEKNTIRVKL

-262 VKLTINGIQEA
+262 VKLTINGVQEA

-280 PNSHGNISFDVS
+280 PNSHGEISFDVS
-292 TGMSGLNR
+292 TGLSGLND
-300 GIISF
+300 GVISF

-311 FDNEFFFA
+311 FDNEFFFT
-319 LNYSRPLRVM
+319 LNFSKPLRVM
-329 EIKQEPGVSF
+329 EIKQEVGPTF
-339 VERVFGNKQLFQF
+339 IERVFGNKQLFQF

-362 NQITNADMVVV
+362 SQITLADIVVV
-373 NGLDRIDPALGASLA
+373 NGIDRIDPALGASLA
-388 AYRQTSGTI
+388 SYRQTSGTV

-405 DMGSYVNT
+405 DISSYANT
-413 LSLPNLKWLTA
+413 LSLPNVKWVTNEA
-424 DAQEELDKPD
+424 MEELDKPD

-443 FEERSTQ
+443 FEERSVQ
-450 LSMPRAKKLLDWG
+450 LAMPRAKRQLDWG
-463 RDQSAILKFRSGLP
+463 QDRSAILKFRNGLP
-477 FLSQFGH
+477 FLSHYGH
-484 LFVIASPLEKN
+484 LFVLASPLEKN

-520 SQLYYYLTESLVTI
+520 SQLYYYLTESLVTV
-534 RADSIYGEEPVRL
+534 RADSVYGEEPVRL

-561 DRVIMELPK
+561 DKVIMELPK
-570 FSMNAGFYYAMFR
+570 FSMNAGFYYAVFR
-583 RDTLDQAAFNLTREE
+583 KDTLDQVAFNLTRDE

-604 TNAELTERFGNKMVS
+604 TVGELSERFANNKVS
-619 VFSSGSASSLAS
+619 VFTSGSASTLGA
-631 DIRERYLGTPLWKHA
+631 DIRERYLGTPLWKQA

>member
-1 MSFVYPSFLWALT
+1 LSFVYPSFLWALT

-22 HLFNFRKTTRIFF
+22 HLFNFRKTTRIYF

-65 FLLFLVLAFAQPFI
+65 ALLFLVFAFAQPFLP
-79 AATEQLSAGK
+79 ANEQLSTGK

-94 IDNSQSMTLPVED
+94 LDNSQSMTLPVED

-151 VLDLLAQLRL
+151 ILDLLAQLRL
-161 SPISRQAAEISSRT
+161 SPITRSASEISSRM
-175 VPAGRKVQTFT
+175 QTYT

-198 TWGSEQF
+198 TWGSDRFQ
-205 RFDTLRQW
+205 FDTLRQW

-220 TSTSNVYVDSLWLDN
+220 TTTSNVYVDSLWLEN

-250 QNDGPRRLEGLI
+250 QNDGPRRLEGLN
-262 VKLTINGIQEA
+262 VQLSINGVLQA
-273 TASATLD
+273 TAAATID
-280 PNSHGNISFDVS
+280 PDSRGDISFDVS
-292 TGMSGLNR
+292 TGLSGLNS

-311 FDNEFFFA
+311 FDNQFFFA

-329 EIKQEPGVSF
+329 EIKQGAGVSF

-362 NQITNADMVVV
+362 SQITLADMVVV

-388 AYRQTSGTI
+388 SYRQTSGTI

-405 DMGSYVNT
+405 DIGSYANT
-413 LSLPNLKWLTA
+413 LSLNLKWLTS
-424 DAQEELDKPD
+424 DALEELDKPD

-443 FEERSTQ
+443 FEERSAQ
-450 LSMPRAKKLLDWG
+450 LSMPRAKKQLDWG
-463 RDQSAILKFRSGLP
+463 QDRSAILKFRSGLP
-477 FLSQFGH
+477 FLSQYGH
-484 LFVIASPLEKN
+484 LFVLASPLDKN

-520 SQLYYYLTESLVTI
+520 SQLYYYLTESLVTV
-534 RADSIYGEEPVRL
+534 RADSVYGEEPVRL

-561 DRVIMELPK
+561 DKVIMELPK

-583 RDTLDQAAFNLTREE
+583 KDTLDQVAFNLTRDE
-598 SKLDRF
+598 SKLERF
-604 TNAELTERFGNKMVS
+604 TPGELTERFGNKMVS
-619 VFSSGSASSLAS
+619 VFTSGSASSLAS
-631 DIRERYLGTPLWKHA
+631 DIRERYLGTPLWKQA

>member
-22 HLFNFRKTTRIFF
+22 HLFNFRKTTRIYF
-35 SNTRLLRQVK
+35 SNTRLLKQVK

-65 FLLFLVLAFAQPFI
+65 FLLFLVLAFAQPFLP
-79 AATEQLSAGK
+79 AAEQLSAGK

-94 IDNSQSMTLPVED
+94 LDNSYSMTLPVED

-161 SPISRQAAEISSRT
+161 SPISRQAAEVSSRM
-175 VPAGRKVQTFT
+175 QTFT

-198 TWGSEQF
+198 TWGSDRFQ
-205 RFDTLRQW
+205 FDTLRQW

-220 TSTSNVYVDSLWLDN
+220 TSTSNVYVDSLWLEN

-280 PNSHGNISFDVS
+280 PDSHGDVSFDVA
-292 TGMSGLNR
+292 TGLSGLNG

-311 FDNEFFFA
+311 FDNEFYFT

-329 EIKQEPGVSF
+329 EIKQEAGVSF

-362 NQITNADMVVV
+362 NQISLADMVVV
-373 NGLDRIDPALGASLA
+373 NGIDRIDPALGASLA
-388 AYRQTSGTI
+388 SYRQTSGTI

-405 DMGSYVNT
+405 DIISYQST
-413 LSLPNLKWLTA
+413 LSLPSLKWTPA
-424 DAQEELDKPD
+424 DAMDELDKPD

-443 FEERSTQ
+443 FEERSAQ
-450 LSMPRAKKLLDWG
+450 LSMPRAKKMLDWG
-463 RDQSAILKFRSGLP
+463 QDRSAVLKFRNGLP
-477 FLSQFGH
+477 FLSQYGH

-515 GRKNE
+515 GRKSE

-534 RADSIYGEEPVRL
+534 RADSVFGEEPVRL

-583 RDTLDQAAFNLTREE
+583 KDTLDQVAFNLTRDE

-604 TNAELTERFGNKMVS
+604 ANAELSERFGNNKVS
-619 VFSSGSASSLAS
+619 VFTSGSASSLAS

-646 LILSLL
+646 LVLALL